1 MKKHDPEEVQ
11 QMRES
16 LLHFQNTVRTLS
28 KAQSKLRESFAPA
41 SPEVMERL
49 YIPPPPKSA

>member
-11 QMRES
+11 QMKES
-16 LLHFQNTVRTLS
+16 LLYFQNTVRTLS
-28 KAQSKLRESFAPA
+28 KAQSKLRESFAPP